1 VRKKRAPL
9 YWRLLRL
16 RQLRPNGWQRAL
28 LVEGSVAVGVLLV
41 LADAATAWTVLV
53 LPVVVALV
61 VKANDLLLDRLRR

>member
-1 VRKKRAPL
+1 MRTKRAPL

-28 LVEGSVAVGVLLV
+28 LVEDSVAVGVLLV

-61 VKANDLLLDRLRR
+61 VKANDLLLDLLRR